1 MFSKLFG
8 KKKEEEK
15 ENQDNALEEQINDAI
30 KQAEEGLKNEQ
41 EEIKSILS
49 SVKDVIID
57 TYIDYFPNAQY
68 SYYRDQIKEEALE
81 KYPKIKEE
89 NASKIDAE
97 VAEKCDKI
105 VKAYLNQVEL
115 RKSKILF
122 YEKLV
127 KKYQDSQKQ
136 LKEAKEKIDR
146 MKKLEKHSEK
156 LKNMDDD
163 VGELAETYHA
173 QYQLE
178 DITKDFELKLEY
190 YNQVEQLSKEYSNDD
205 ESLNKSEAYKDEVDR
220 LLNKI

>member
-136 LKEAKEKIDR
+136 LKEAKEK
-146 MKKLEKHSEK
+146 K
-156 LKNMDDD
+156 
-163 VGELAETYHA
+163 
-173 QYQLE
+173 
-178 DITKDFELKLEY
+178 LKLEY